1 MAEKNRRETAGH
13 ETAADEISGNET
25 GGFGDEMEFAVP
37 SNAMAAVRRLW
48 RAMGRQRLRLVIVA
62 VSVVFYTVLSVAA
75 PVYSAG
81 IVDLLWREIRSAIEE
96 GTAFRVT
103 WEHGGLEIMIL
114 LGIYTATGILYT
126 FQSFVMASFAE
137 RLSLELRTQISRKL
151 DRLPLAFFD
160 SHKPGEVLSRATN
173 DLDKMSEVLQ
183 TGLLKLF
190 TAVGMV
196 VGSLIMM
203 FRFHIGLTVVF
214 LLFTLLSMFSTKLF
228 AAKTLRYA
236 ALRQQAVSRVT
247 GQVEESYSGRT
258 VIRSFNREEKSAQEM
273 RDAVRELAD
282 TSRKTDFMM
291 NVVNPFIRL
300 VNRLGQAVIA
310 VFAGKL
316 LLDGVMTV
324 GTFQAFFQYVYQ
336 ASEPLTEAAYMIN
349 SLQSSI
355 ASVERIFEL
364 LDEREILPD
373 PENPVMTAGTGTA
386 AQETQKAAGK
396 GTEGRV
402 EFQNVRFG
410 YSPDKILMKDISFTA
425 EPGQKVAIVGSTGAG
440 KTTLINLLM
449 RFYEVNSGRITLDG
463 IPTAQMSYEG
473 LRSNFGM
480 VLQDT
485 WLFEGTIAENIAYG
499 RPDVSREEIIAAA
512 KAARADFFIRTL
524 PKGYDTVLGGDADN
538 ISAGQR
544 QLLTIARVMLCD
556 PAVLILDEATSSV
569 DTRTEMEIGRAM
581 GELMKGR
588 TSFVIAHRL
597 STIVDADLI
606 LVMQNGDI
614 IEKGNH
620 RELLR
625 AKGAYAELYNSQF
638 A

>member
-1 MAEKNRRETAGH
+1 MRQL
-13 ETAADEISGNET
+13 
-25 GGFGDEMEFAVP
+25 EMRSSVE
-37 SNAMAAVRRLW
+37 MK
-48 RAMGRQRLRLVIVA
+48 QA

-81 IVDLLWREIRSAIEE
+81 IVDLLWKEIRSAITD

-103 WEHGGLEIMIL
+103 WEHGGREIMIL

-151 DRLPLAFFD
+151 DRLPLSFFD

-183 TGLLKLF
+183 TGLLKLL

-203 FRFHIGLTVVF
+203 LRFHIGLTVVF

-236 ALRQQAVSRVT
+236 TLRQQAVSRVT

-258 VIRSFNREEKSAQEM
+258 VIRSFNREAKSAQEM
-273 RDAVRELAD
+273 RDAVKELAD
-282 TSRKTDFMM
+282 TSRKADFMM

-324 GTFQAFFQYVYQ
+324 GTFQAFFQYVHQ

-364 LDEREILPD
+364 LDEKEIVPD
-373 PENPVMTAGTGTA
+373 SESPAVLQDGA
-386 AQETQKAAGK
+386 KAA
-396 GTEGRV
+396 EGRV
-402 EFQNVRFG
+402 EFEDVRFG
-410 YSPDKILMKDISFTA
+410 YTPDKILMKGISFTA
-425 EPGQKVAIVGSTGAG
+425 EPGQKIAIVGSTGAG
-440 KTTLINLLM
+440 KTTLINLLLHM
-449 RFYEVNSGRITLDG
+449 ERAI
-463 IPTAQMSYEG
+463 QMD
-473 LRSNFGM
+473 
-480 VLQDT
+480 VL
-485 WLFEGTIAENIAYG
+485 F
-499 RPDVSREEIIAAA
+499 
-512 KAARADFFIRTL
+512 
-524 PKGYDTVLGGDADN
+524 
-538 ISAGQR
+538 
-544 QLLTIARVMLCD
+544 LL
-556 PAVLILDEATSSV
+556 E
-569 DTRTEMEIGRAM
+569 RAM
-581 GELMKGR
+581 
-588 TSFVIAHRL
+588 
-597 STIVDADLI
+597 
-606 LVMQNGDI
+606 
-614 IEKGNH
+614 
-620 RELLR
+620 LLH
-625 AKGAYAELYNSQF
+625 K
-638 A
+638 

>member
-1 MAEKNRRETAGH
+1 MSEKNRRETAGH
-13 ETAADEISGNET
+13 ETAGDEIISGNET
-25 GGFGDEMEFAVP
+25 GGFGDEIEFSVP
-37 SNAMAAVRRLW
+37 SNAMATVRRLW
-48 RAMGRQRLRLVIVA
+48 KAMGRQRIRLIIVA

-75 PVYSAG
+75 PIYSAG
-81 IVDLLWREIRSAIEE
+81 IVDLLWKEIRSAITD

-103 WEHGGLEIMIL
+103 WEHGGREIMIL

-151 DRLPLAFFD
+151 DRLPLSFFD

-183 TGLLKLF
+183 TGLLKLL

-203 FRFHIGLTVVF
+203 LRFHIGLTVVF

-236 ALRQQAVSRVT
+236 TLRQQAVSRVT

-258 VIRSFNREEKSAQEM
+258 VIRSFNREAKSAQEM
-273 RDAVRELAD
+273 RDAVKELAD
-282 TSRKTDFMM
+282 TSRKADFMM

-364 LDEREILPD
+364 LDEKEIVPD
-373 PENPVMTAGTGTA
+373 PESPAVLQDGA
-386 AQETQKAAGK
+386 KAA
-396 GTEGRV
+396 EGRV
-402 EFQNVRFG
+402 EFADVRFG
-410 YSPDKILMKDISFTA
+410 YTPDKILMKGISFTA
-425 EPGQKVAIVGSTGAG
+425 EPGQKIAIVGSTGAG

-449 RFYEVNSGRITLDG
+449 RFYEVNGGRIMLDG
-463 IPTAQMSYEG
+463 IPTDRMTYEG

-499 RPDVSREEIIAAA
+499 RPDASREEIIAAA

-569 DTRTEMEIGRAM
+569 DTRTEMEIGKAM
-581 GELMKGR
+581 SELMKNR

>member
-1 MAEKNRRETAGH
+1 MAT
-13 ETAADEISGNET
+13 
-25 GGFGDEMEFAVP
+25 
-37 SNAMAAVRRLW
+37 VRRLW
-48 RAMGRQRLRLVIVA
+48 KAMGRQRIRLIIVA

-81 IVDLLWREIRSAIEE
+81 IVDLLWKEIRSAITD

-103 WEHGGLEIMIL
+103 WEHGGREIMIL

-151 DRLPLAFFD
+151 DRLPLSFFD

-183 TGLLKLF
+183 TGLLKLL

-203 FRFHIGLTVVF
+203 LRFHIGLTVVF

-236 ALRQQAVSRVT
+236 TLRQQAVSRVT

-258 VIRSFNREEKSAQEM
+258 VIRSFNREAKSAQEM
-273 RDAVRELAD
+273 RDAVKELAD
-282 TSRKTDFMM
+282 TSRKADFMM

-364 LDEREILPD
+364 LDEKEIVPD
-373 PENPVMTAGTGTA
+373 PESPAVLQDGA
-386 AQETQKAAGK
+386 KAA
-396 GTEGRV
+396 EGRV
-402 EFQNVRFG
+402 EFADVRFG
-410 YSPDKILMKDISFTA
+410 YTPDKILMKGISFTA
-425 EPGQKVAIVGSTGAG
+425 EPGQKIAIVGSTGAG

-449 RFYEVNSGRITLDG
+449 RFYEVNGGRIMLDG
-463 IPTAQMSYEG
+463 IPTDRMTYEG

-499 RPDVSREEIIAAA
+499 RPDASREEIIAAA

-569 DTRTEMEIGRAM
+569 DTRTEMEIGKAM
-581 GELMKGR
+581 SELMKNR

>member
-1 MAEKNRRETAGH
+1 MSEKNRRETAGH
-13 ETAADEISGNET
+13 ETAGDEIISGNET
-25 GGFGDEMEFAVP
+25 GGFGDEIEFSVP
-37 SNAMAAVRRLW
+37 SNAMATVRRLW
-48 RAMGRQRLRLVIVA
+48 KAMGRQRIRLIIVA

-81 IVDLLWREIRSAIEE
+81 IVDLLWREIRSAITD

-103 WEHGGLEIMIL
+103 WEHGGREIVIL

-151 DRLPLAFFD
+151 DRLPLSFFD

-183 TGLLKLF
+183 TGLLKLL

-214 LLFTLLSMFSTKLF
+214 LLFTLLSIFSPKLF
-228 AAKTLRYA
+228 AAMTLRYA
-236 ALRQQAVSRVT
+236 TLRQQAVSRVT

-258 VIRSFNREEKSAQEM
+258 VIRSFNREAKSAQEM
-273 RDAVRELAD
+273 RDAVKELAD
-282 TSRKTDFMM
+282 TSRKADFMM

-364 LDEREILPD
+364 LDEKEIVPD
-373 PENPVMTAGTGTA
+373 PESPAVLQDGA
-386 AQETQKAAGK
+386 KAA
-396 GTEGRV
+396 EGRV
-402 EFQNVRFG
+402 EFADVRFG
-410 YSPDKILMKDISFTA
+410 YTPDKILMKGISFTA
-425 EPGQKVAIVGSTGAG
+425 EPGQKIAIVGSTGAG

-449 RFYEVNSGRITLDG
+449 RFYEVNGGQIMLDG
-463 IPTAQMSYEG
+463 IPTDRMTYEG

-499 RPDVSREEIIAAA
+499 RPDASREEIIAAA

-569 DTRTEMEIGRAM
+569 DTRTEMEIGKAM
-581 GELMKGR
+581 SELMKNR

>member
-1 MAEKNRRETAGH
+1 MSEKNRRETAGH
-13 ETAADEISGNET
+13 ETAGDEIISGNEA
-25 GGFGDEMEFAVP
+25 GGFGDEIEFSVP
-37 SNAMAAVRRLW
+37 SNAMATVRRLW
-48 RAMGRQRLRLVIVA
+48 KAMGRQRIRLIIVA

-81 IVDLLWREIRSAIEE
+81 IVDLLWKEIRSAITD

-103 WEHGGLEIMIL
+103 WEHGGREIVIL

-151 DRLPLAFFD
+151 DRLPLSFFD

-183 TGLLKLF
+183 TGLLKLL

-203 FRFHIGLTVVF
+203 LRFHIGLTVVF

-236 ALRQQAVSRVT
+236 TLRQQAVSRVT

-258 VIRSFNREEKSAQEM
+258 VIRSFNREAKSAQEM
-273 RDAVRELAD
+273 RDAVKGLAD
-282 TSRKTDFMM
+282 TSRKADFMM

-364 LDEREILPD
+364 LDEKEIVPD
-373 PENPVMTAGTGTA
+373 
-386 AQETQKAAGK
+386 QESPAVLQDGAKAA
-396 GTEGRV
+396 EGRV
-402 EFQNVRFG
+402 EFADVRFG
-410 YSPDKILMKDISFTA
+410 YTPDKILMKGISFTA
-425 EPGQKVAIVGSTGAG
+425 EPGQKIAIVGSTGAG

-449 RFYEVNSGRITLDG
+449 RFYEVNGGRIMLDG
-463 IPTAQMSYEG
+463 IPTDRMTYEG

-499 RPDVSREEIIAAA
+499 RPDASREEIIAAA

-569 DTRTEMEIGRAM
+569 DTRTEMEIGKAM
-581 GELMKGR
+581 SELMKNR

>member
-1 MAEKNRRETAGH
+1 LSEKNRRETAGH
-13 ETAADEISGNET
+13 ETAGDEIISGNET
-25 GGFGDEMEFAVP
+25 GGFGDEIEFSVP
-37 SNAMAAVRRLW
+37 SNAMATVRRLW
-48 RAMGRQRLRLVIVA
+48 KAMGRQRIRLIIVA

-81 IVDLLWREIRSAIEE
+81 IVDLLWREIRSAITD

-103 WEHGGLEIMIL
+103 WEHGGREIVIL

-151 DRLPLAFFD
+151 DRLPLSFFD

-183 TGLLKLF
+183 TGLLKLL

-214 LLFTLLSMFSTKLF
+214 LLFTLLSIFSTKLF

-236 ALRQQAVSRVT
+236 TLRQQAVSRVT

-258 VIRSFNREEKSAQEM
+258 VIRSFNREAKSAQEM
-273 RDAVRELAD
+273 RDAVKELAD
-282 TSRKTDFMM
+282 TSRKADFMM

-364 LDEREILPD
+364 LDEKEIVPD
-373 PENPVMTAGTGTA
+373 PESPAVLQDGA
-386 AQETQKAAGK
+386 KAA
-396 GTEGRV
+396 EGRV
-402 EFQNVRFG
+402 EFADVRFG
-410 YSPDKILMKDISFTA
+410 YTPDKILMKGISFTA
-425 EPGQKVAIVGSTGAG
+425 EPGQKIAIVGSTGAG

-449 RFYEVNSGRITLDG
+449 RFYEVNGGRIMLDG
-463 IPTAQMSYEG
+463 IPTDRMTYEG

-499 RPDVSREEIIAAA
+499 RPDASREEIIAAA

-569 DTRTEMEIGRAM
+569 DTRTEMEIGKAM
-581 GELMKGR
+581 SELMKNR

>member
-1 MAEKNRRETAGH
+1 MSEKNRRETAGH
-13 ETAADEISGNET
+13 ETAGDEIISGNET
-25 GGFGDEMEFAVP
+25 GGFGDEIEFSVP
-37 SNAMAAVRRLW
+37 SNAMATVRRLW
-48 RAMGRQRLRLVIVA
+48 KAMGRQRIRLIIVA

-81 IVDLLWREIRSAIEE
+81 IVDLLWREIRSAITD

-103 WEHGGLEIMIL
+103 WEHGGREIVIL

-151 DRLPLAFFD
+151 DRLPLSFFD

-183 TGLLKLF
+183 TGLLKLL

-203 FRFHIGLTVVF
+203 LRFHIGLTVVF

-236 ALRQQAVSRVT
+236 TLRQQAVSRVT

-258 VIRSFNREEKSAQEM
+258 VIRSFNREAKSAQEM
-273 RDAVRELAD
+273 RDAVKELAD
-282 TSRKTDFMM
+282 TSRKADFMM

-364 LDEREILPD
+364 LDEKEIVPD
-373 PENPVMTAGTGTA
+373 PESPAVLQDGA
-386 AQETQKAAGK
+386 KAA
-396 GTEGRV
+396 EGRV
-402 EFQNVRFG
+402 EFADVRFG
-410 YSPDKILMKDISFTA
+410 YTPDKILMKGISFTA
-425 EPGQKVAIVGSTGAG
+425 EPGQKIAIVGSTGAG

-449 RFYEVNSGRITLDG
+449 RFYEVNGGRIMLDG
-463 IPTAQMSYEG
+463 IPTDRMTYEG

-499 RPDVSREEIIAAA
+499 RPDASREEIIAAA

-524 PKGYDTVLGGDADN
+524 PKGYDTVLGGGADN

-569 DTRTEMEIGRAM
+569 DTRTEMEIGKAM
-581 GELMKGR
+581 SELMKNR

>member
-1 MAEKNRRETAGH
+1 MAEKERN
-13 ETAADEISGNET
+13 GNET
-25 GGFGDEMEFAVP
+25 GGFEGEMEFSVP
-37 SNAMAAVRRLW
+37 SNAMATICRLW
-48 RAMGRQRLRLVIVA
+48 KSMERQRIRLVIVA
-62 VSVVFYTVLSVAA
+62 VSVIFYTVLSVAA

-81 IVDLLWREIRSAIEE
+81 IVDLLWREIRLALEN
-96 GTAFRVT
+96 GTRFRVT
-103 WEHGGLEIMIL
+103 WGQGGREIMIL
-114 LGIYTATGILYT
+114 LGVYTATGILYT
-126 FQSFVMASFAE
+126 FQSFLMASFAE

-151 DRLPLAFFD
+151 DRLPLSFFD
-160 SHKPGEVLSRATN
+160 NHKTGEVLSRATN

-183 TGLLKLF
+183 TGLLKLL

-196 VGSLIMM
+196 IGSLIMM
-203 FRFHIGLTVVF
+203 FRFHIGLTAVF
-214 LLFTLLSMFSTKLF
+214 LAFTLLSMFSTKLF

-247 GQVEESYSGRT
+247 GQVEEAYSGRT
-258 VIRSFNREEKSAQEM
+258 VIRAFNREAKSAGEM
-273 RDAVRELAD
+273 RDAVKELAD
-282 TSRKTDFMM
+282 TSRKADFMM
-291 NVVNPFIRL
+291 NMVNPFIRL

-316 LLDGVMTV
+316 LLDGVLTV

-349 SLQSSI
+349 SLQSSV

-364 LDEREILPD
+364 LDEKEILPD
-373 PENPVMTAGTGTA
+373 PEKPAMPAGMKNTVEDMWKKPEMTA
-386 AQETQKAAGK
+386 
-396 GTEGRV
+396 EGRV
-402 EFQNVRFG
+402 EFLNVRFG
-410 YSPDKILMKDISFTA
+410 YTPERILMKDISFTA
-425 EPGQKVAIVGSTGAG
+425 EPGHKIAIVGSTGAV

-449 RFYEVNSGRITLDG
+449 RFYEVNGGQITLDG
-463 IPTAQMSYEG
+463 IPTDRMTYRG

-499 RPDVSREEIIAAA
+499 RPDASREEIISAA

-524 PKGYDTVLGGDADN
+524 PKGYDTVLEGDADN
-538 ISAGQR
+538 ISAGQK
-544 QLLTIARVMLCD
+544 QLLTIARVILCN

-569 DTRTEMEIGRAM
+569 DTRTEMEIGKAM
-581 GELMKGR
+581 NTLMKER

-614 IEKGNH
+614 VEKGDH

-625 AKGAYAELYNSQF
+625 ANGAYAELYNSQF

>member
-1 MAEKNRRETAGH
+1 MSEKNRRETAGH
-13 ETAADEISGNET
+13 ETAGDEIISGNET
-25 GGFGDEMEFAVP
+25 GGFGDEIEFSVP
-37 SNAMAAVRRLW
+37 SNAMATVRRLW
-48 RAMGRQRLRLVIVA
+48 KAMGRQRIRLIIVA

-81 IVDLLWREIRSAIEE
+81 IVDLLWKEIRSAITD

-103 WEHGGLEIMIL
+103 WEHGGREIMIL

-151 DRLPLAFFD
+151 DRLPLSFFD

-183 TGLLKLF
+183 TGLLKLL

-203 FRFHIGLTVVF
+203 LRFHIGLTVVF
-214 LLFTLLSMFSTKLF
+214 LLFTLLSIFSTKLF

-236 ALRQQAVSRVT
+236 TLRQQAVSRVT

-258 VIRSFNREEKSAQEM
+258 VIRSFNREAKSAQEM
-273 RDAVRELAD
+273 RDAVKELAD
-282 TSRKTDFMM
+282 TSRKADFMM

-300 VNRLGQAVIA
+300 VNRLGQAAIA

-364 LDEREILPD
+364 LDEKEIVPD
-373 PENPVMTAGTGTA
+373 PESPAVLQDGA
-386 AQETQKAAGK
+386 KAA
-396 GTEGRV
+396 EGRV
-402 EFQNVRFG
+402 EFADVRFG
-410 YSPDKILMKDISFTA
+410 YTPDKILMKGISFTA
-425 EPGQKVAIVGSTGAG
+425 EPGQKIAIVGSTGAG

-449 RFYEVNSGRITLDG
+449 RFYEVNGGQIMLDG
-463 IPTAQMSYEG
+463 IPTDRMTYEG

-499 RPDVSREEIIAAA
+499 RPDASREEIIAAA

-569 DTRTEMEIGRAM
+569 DTRTEMEIGKAM
-581 GELMKGR
+581 SELMKNR

>member
-1 MAEKNRRETAGH
+1 MAEKNRSEADEY
-13 ETAADEISGNET
+13 ETAADEISGN
-25 GGFGDEMEFAVP
+25 GAGSFGDETEFSVP
-37 SNAMAAVRRLW
+37 FNAMATVRRLW
-48 RAMGRQRLRLVIVA
+48 KAMGKQRIRLVIVS
-62 VSVVFYTVLSVAA
+62 VSVIFYTVLSVAA

-81 IVDLLWREIRSAIEE
+81 IVDLLWREIRGALE
-96 GTAFRVT
+96 GGTRFRVT
-103 WEHGGLEIMIL
+103 WEQGGREIMIL
-114 LGIYTATGILYT
+114 LAIYTVTGVLYT
-126 FQSFVMASFAE
+126 FQSFLMASFAE
-137 RLSLELRTQISRKL
+137 RLSLELRTRISRKL
-151 DRLPLAFFD
+151 DRLPLSYFD
-160 SHKPGEVLSRATN
+160 SHRPGEILSRAVN

-190 TAVGMV
+190 TAAGMV

-203 FRFHIGLTVVF
+203 FRFHIGLTVIF

-228 AAKTLRYA
+228 AAKTLRCA
-236 ALRQQAVSRVT
+236 TLRQQAVSRVT

-258 VIRSFNREEKSAQEM
+258 VIRAFNREAKSAEEM
-273 RDAVRELAD
+273 RDAVKELAD
-282 TSRKTDFMM
+282 TSRKADFMM
-291 NVVNPFIRL
+291 NMVNPFIRL

-310 VFAGKL
+310 VSAGKL
-316 LLDGVMTV
+316 LLDGVLTV

-364 LDEREILPD
+364 LDEKEILPD
-373 PENPVMTAGTGTA
+373 PPEASEGAGPV
-386 AQETQKAAGK
+386 
-396 GTEGRV
+396 EGRV
-402 EFQNVRFG
+402 EFQSVRFG
-410 YSPDKILMKDISFTA
+410 YAPDQLLMQDISFTA
-425 EPGQKVAIVGSTGAG
+425 EPGQKIAIVGSTGAG

-449 RFYEVNSGRITLDG
+449 RFYEVNGGEITLDG
-463 IPTAQMSYEG
+463 VPTGRMTYAG
-473 LRSNFGM
+473 LRSSFGM

-499 RPDVSREEIIAAA
+499 RPDASREEIIAAA

-524 PKGYDTVLGGDADN
+524 PKGYDTVLEGDADN

-569 DTRTEMEIGRAM
+569 DTRTEMEIGKAM
-581 GELMKGR
+581 NALMKDR

-606 LVMQNGDI
+606 LVMQKGDI
-614 IEKGNH
+614 IEKGTH

-625 AKGAYAELYNSQF
+625 AKGAYAALYNSQF

>member
-1 MAEKNRRETAGH
+1 MSEKNRRETAGH
-13 ETAADEISGNET
+13 ETAGDEIISGNET
-25 GGFGDEMEFAVP
+25 GGFGEEIEFSVP
-37 SNAMAAVRRLW
+37 SNAMATVRRLW
-48 RAMGRQRLRLVIVA
+48 KAMGRQRIRLIIVA

-81 IVDLLWREIRSAIEE
+81 IVDLLWREIRSAITD

-103 WEHGGLEIMIL
+103 WEHGGREIVIL

-151 DRLPLAFFD
+151 DRLPLSFFD

-183 TGLLKLF
+183 TGLLKLL

-214 LLFTLLSMFSTKLF
+214 LLFTLLSIFSTKLF

-236 ALRQQAVSRVT
+236 TLRQQAVSRVT

-258 VIRSFNREEKSAQEM
+258 VIRSFNREAKSAQEM
-273 RDAVRELAD
+273 RDAVKELAD
-282 TSRKTDFMM
+282 TSRKADFMM

-364 LDEREILPD
+364 LDEKEIVPD
-373 PENPVMTAGTGTA
+373 PESPAVLQDGA
-386 AQETQKAAGK
+386 KAA
-396 GTEGRV
+396 EGRV
-402 EFQNVRFG
+402 EFADVRFG
-410 YSPDKILMKDISFTA
+410 YTPDKILMKGISFTA
-425 EPGQKVAIVGSTGAG
+425 EPGQKIAIVGSTGAG

-449 RFYEVNSGRITLDG
+449 RFYEVNGGQIMLDG
-463 IPTAQMSYEG
+463 IPTDRMTYEG

-499 RPDVSREEIIAAA
+499 RPDASREEIIAAA

-569 DTRTEMEIGRAM
+569 DTRTEMEIGKAM
-581 GELMKGR
+581 SELMKNR

>member
-1 MAEKNRRETAGH
+1 MAEKERN
-13 ETAADEISGNET
+13 GNET
-25 GGFGDEMEFAVP
+25 GGFEGEMEFSVP
-37 SNAMAAVRRLW
+37 SNAMATICRLW
-48 RAMGRQRLRLVIVA
+48 KSMERQRIRLVIVA
-62 VSVVFYTVLSVAA
+62 VSVIFYTVLSVAA

-81 IVDLLWREIRSAIEE
+81 IVDLLWREIRLALEN
-96 GTAFRVT
+96 GTRFRVT
-103 WEHGGLEIMIL
+103 WGQGGREIMIL

-126 FQSFVMASFAE
+126 FQSFLMASFAE

-151 DRLPLAFFD
+151 DRLPLSFFD
-160 SHKPGEVLSRATN
+160 NHKTGEVLSRATN

-183 TGLLKLF
+183 TGLLKLL

-196 VGSLIMM
+196 IGSLIMM
-203 FRFHIGLTVVF
+203 FRFHIGLTAVF
-214 LLFTLLSMFSTKLF
+214 LAFTLLSMFSTKLF

-247 GQVEESYSGRT
+247 GQVEEAYSGRT
-258 VIRSFNREEKSAQEM
+258 VIRAFNREAKSAGEM
-273 RDAVRELAD
+273 RDAVKELAD
-282 TSRKTDFMM
+282 TSRKADFMM
-291 NVVNPFIRL
+291 NMVNPFIRL

-316 LLDGVMTV
+316 LLDGVLIV

-349 SLQSSI
+349 SLQSSV

-364 LDEREILPD
+364 LDEKEILPD
-373 PENPVMTAGTGTA
+373 PEKPAMPAGMKNTVEDMWKKPEMTA
-386 AQETQKAAGK
+386 
-396 GTEGRV
+396 EGRV
-402 EFQNVRFG
+402 EFLNVRFG
-410 YSPDKILMKDISFTA
+410 YTPERILMKDISFTA
-425 EPGQKVAIVGSTGAG
+425 EPGHKIAIVGSTGAG

-449 RFYEVNSGRITLDG
+449 RFYEVNGGQITLDG
-463 IPTAQMSYEG
+463 IPTDRMTYRG

-499 RPDVSREEIIAAA
+499 RPDASREEIISAA

-524 PKGYDTVLGGDADN
+524 PKGYDTVLEGDADN
-538 ISAGQR
+538 ISAGQK
-544 QLLTIARVMLCD
+544 QLLTIARVILCN

-569 DTRTEMEIGRAM
+569 DTRTEMEIGKAM
-581 GELMKGR
+581 NTLMKER

-614 IEKGNH
+614 VEKGNH

-625 AKGAYAELYNSQF
+625 ANGAYAELYNSQF

>member
-1 MAEKNRRETAGH
+1 MSEREDSVYENPGYENEHAAYD
-13 ETAADEISGNET
+13 EEMEYAVPVNATAA
-25 GGFGDEMEFAVP
+25 VL
-37 SNAMAAVRRLW
+37 RLW
-48 RAMGRQRLRLVIVA
+48 RMMGRERIRLMIVA
-62 VSVVFYTVLSVAA
+62 ASVIFYTILSVAA

-81 IVDLLWREIRSAIEE
+81 IVDLLWENIQSAVKSGEQ
-96 GTAFRVT
+96 FRVT
-103 WEHGGLEIMIL
+103 WEQGGRQILIL
-114 LGIYTATGILYT
+114 LVIYTVTGILYT
-126 FQSFVMASFAE
+126 FQSFLMAGFAE
-137 RLSLELRTQISRKL
+137 RLSLELRTRISRKL
-151 DRLPLAFFD
+151 NRLPLSFFD
-160 SHKPGEVLSRATN
+160 RHKPGEVLSRATN

-203 FRFHIGLTVVF
+203 FQFHVGLTLIFLVF
-214 LLFTLLSMFSTKLF
+214 TALSLVSTRLF
-228 AAKTLRYA
+228 AAKTLKYA
-236 ALRQQAVSRVT
+236 MRRQQAASRVT

-258 VIRSFNREEKSAQEM
+258 VIKAFNQEENSKKEM
-273 RDAVRELAD
+273 RDAVEELAE
-282 TSRKTDFMM
+282 TSRKADFMM
-291 NVVNPFIRL
+291 NAVNPFIRL

-310 VFAGKL
+310 VAAGWL
-316 LLDGVMTV
+316 LLNGVLTV
-324 GTFQAFFQYVYQ
+324 GVFQAFFQYVYQ

-364 LDEREILPD
+364 LDEEEICKE
-373 PENPVMTAGTGTA
+373 PERPSDVERAHG
-386 AQETQKAAGK
+386 Q
-396 GTEGRV
+396 V

-410 YSPDKILMKDISFTA
+410 YTPDKILMKDISFSVN
-425 EPGQKVAIVGSTGAG
+425 PGEKIAVVGSTGAG

-449 RFYEVNSGRITLDG
+449 RFYEVNGGKIRLDG
-463 IPTAQMSYEG
+463 ADTATMTYEG
-473 LRSNFGM
+473 LRKNFGM

-485 WLFEGTIAENIAYG
+485 WLFDGTIADNIAYG
-499 RPDVSREEIIAAA
+499 RTDASREEIIAAA

-524 PKGYDTVLGGDADN
+524 PKGYDTMLNGDAET

-581 GELMKGR
+581 NALMKNR

-606 LVMQNGDI
+606 LVMQDGTI
-614 IEKGNH
+614 IETGNH

-625 AKGAYAELYNSQF
+625 ANGAYADLYNSQF

>member
-1 MAEKNRRETAGH
+1 MSEKNRRETAGH
-13 ETAADEISGNET
+13 ETAGDEIISGNET
-25 GGFGDEMEFAVP
+25 GGFGDEIEFSVP
-37 SNAMAAVRRLW
+37 SNAMATVRRLW
-48 RAMGRQRLRLVIVA
+48 KAMGRQRIRLIIVA

-81 IVDLLWREIRSAIEE
+81 IVDLLWREIRSAITD

-103 WEHGGLEIMIL
+103 WEHGGREIVIL

-151 DRLPLAFFD
+151 DRLPLSFFD

-183 TGLLKLF
+183 TGLLKLL

-203 FRFHIGLTVVF
+203 LRFHIGLTVVF

-236 ALRQQAVSRVT
+236 TLRQQAVSRVT

-258 VIRSFNREEKSAQEM
+258 VIRSFNREAKSAQEM
-273 RDAVRELAD
+273 RDAVKELAD
-282 TSRKTDFMM
+282 TSRKADFMM

-364 LDEREILPD
+364 LDEKEIVPD
-373 PENPVMTAGTGTA
+373 PESPAVPQDGA
-386 AQETQKAAGK
+386 KAA
-396 GTEGRV
+396 EGRV
-402 EFQNVRFG
+402 EFADVRFG
-410 YSPDKILMKDISFTA
+410 YTPDKILMKGISFTA
-425 EPGQKVAIVGSTGAG
+425 EPGQKIAIVGSTGAG

-449 RFYEVNSGRITLDG
+449 RFYEVNGGQIMLDG
-463 IPTAQMSYEG
+463 IPTDRMTYEG

-499 RPDVSREEIIAAA
+499 RPDASREEIIAAA

-569 DTRTEMEIGRAM
+569 DTRTEMEIGKAM
-581 GELMKGR
+581 SELMKNR

>member
-1 MAEKNRRETAGH
+1 MSEKNRRETAGH
-13 ETAADEISGNET
+13 ETAGDEIISGNET
-25 GGFGDEMEFAVP
+25 GGFGDEIEFSVP
-37 SNAMAAVRRLW
+37 SNAMATVRRLW
-48 RAMGRQRLRLVIVA
+48 KAMGRQRIRLIIVA
-62 VSVVFYTVLSVAA
+62 VSVIFYTVLSVAA

-81 IVDLLWREIRSAIEE
+81 IVDLLWREIRSAITD

-103 WEHGGLEIMIL
+103 WEHGGREIVIL

-151 DRLPLAFFD
+151 DRLPLSFFD

-183 TGLLKLF
+183 TGLLKLL

-214 LLFTLLSMFSTKLF
+214 LLFTLLSIFSTKLF

-236 ALRQQAVSRVT
+236 TLRQQAVSRVT

-258 VIRSFNREEKSAQEM
+258 VIRSFNREAKSAQEM
-273 RDAVRELAD
+273 RDAVKELAD
-282 TSRKTDFMM
+282 TSRKADFMM

-364 LDEREILPD
+364 LDEKEIVPD
-373 PENPVMTAGTGTA
+373 PESPAVLQDGA
-386 AQETQKAAGK
+386 KAA
-396 GTEGRV
+396 EGRV
-402 EFQNVRFG
+402 EFADVRFG
-410 YSPDKILMKDISFTA
+410 YTPDKILMKGISFTA
-425 EPGQKVAIVGSTGAG
+425 EPGQKIAIVGSTGAG

-449 RFYEVNSGRITLDG
+449 RFYEVNGGQIMLDG
-463 IPTAQMSYEG
+463 IPTDRMTYEG

-485 WLFEGTIAENIAYG
+485 WLFEGTIAGNIAYG
-499 RPDVSREEIIAAA
+499 RPDASREEIIAAA

-569 DTRTEMEIGRAM
+569 DTRTEMEIGKAM
-581 GELMKGR
+581 SELMKNR

-620 RELLR
+620 REMLR